1 MIGTIIILGSVEE
14 DMVLADDIKLFATY
28 RQTNIG
34 SLLRILNYIL

>member
-14 DMVLADDIKLFATY
+14 DMVLADIKLFATY